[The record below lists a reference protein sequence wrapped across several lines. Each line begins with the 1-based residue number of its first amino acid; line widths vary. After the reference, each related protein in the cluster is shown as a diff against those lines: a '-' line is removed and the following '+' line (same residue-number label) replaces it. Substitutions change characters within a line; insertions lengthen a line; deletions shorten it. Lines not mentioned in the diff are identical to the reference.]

1 MIKSIWSVNNTL
13 FSLKALTIVSIL
25 VGLGTYVIVF
35 NIDNLVGFSSRIYS
49 RHKLKL
55 VEQMKNHP
63 DKRWSEHGKRFG
75 IFRPKQERIKPTEWM
90 IALFILH
97 KMFPKFR
104 WRRSRTKS
112 RHQERGQH
120 DRKTTHDVQPYAEMP
135 DLAFLGE
142 TVPSTTADQN
152 SAIGTSEPR
161 KESSIRQG
169 FARLSMVFRRGALSS
184 GTSVGV

>member
-1 MIKSIWSVNNTL
+1 MAKSIWSVNNTL

-35 NIDNLVGFSSRIYS
+35 NIDNLVGFSSRVYS

-97 KMFPKFR
+97 KMFPKFS

-120 DRKTTHDVQPYAEMP
+120 DRKTTHDVQSYAEMP

-142 TVPSTTADQN
+142 TVPSTKADQS
-152 SAIGTSEPR
+152 SAISTSEPR

-184 GTSVGV
+184 GTSVSV